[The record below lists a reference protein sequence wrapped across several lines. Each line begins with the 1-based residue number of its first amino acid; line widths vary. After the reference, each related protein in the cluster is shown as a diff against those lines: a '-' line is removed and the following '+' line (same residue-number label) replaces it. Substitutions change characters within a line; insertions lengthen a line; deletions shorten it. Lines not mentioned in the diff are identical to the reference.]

1 MANMKMVFVR
11 LRRAVRRLRSLVR
24 DDDHDDWYDQH
35 GKEHD
40 KPTNLAGP
48 WSQGGG

>member
-1 MANMKMVFVR
+1 MRPIRAGLRRVR
-11 LRRAVRRLRSLVR
+11 RALRRARTLIR
-24 DDDHDDWYDQH
+24 DDDHDDWYDTH
-35 GKEHD
+35 NPDHD